1 MWRLRWRL
9 AGPGPAIVDPVHGFV
24 EAAEDKEM
32 ETGYAEGKNVRSWG
46 WQSGDDAPQDRPG
59 PVPRTAF
66 STPIPA

>member
-32 ETGYAEGKNVRSWG
+32 KRNENLLSRGEEPQELGVAEPS
-46 WQSGDDAPQDRPG
+46 
-59 PVPRTAF
+59 
-66 STPIPA
+66 